1 MLASLRANPRP
12 GTDAAQEKA
21 RARELYDRVS
31 RALRLPEDT
40 HSQLNGTQHKPLSSA
55 GRSIAEDIEVHTEM
69 GRLWQGENSEKVE
82 KALSEALRIS
92 ESSGK
97 PDPRLVNNMAA
108 LKHLDGKLDQA
119 RTMYE
124 TALTH
129 ASTVEGGKGEGMSTS
144 ILYNLARVY
153 EDEGNEAMAKEA
165 YDKLLARHPE
175 YVDGA
180 YPETLHVSFSIES
193 GHRSQGPFG

>member
-1 MLASLRANPRP
+1 MLASLRAHPRP
-12 GTDAAQEKA
+12 GADQAQEKT

-31 RALRLPEDT
+31 RALHLPEDV
-40 HSQLNGTQHKPLSSA
+40 HAQLNGHSKPVSSA
-55 GRSIAEDIEVHTEM
+55 GRAISEDIEVHIEM
-69 GRLWQGENSEKVE
+69 ARLWQGEGSDKVE
-82 KALSEALRIS
+82 RALTEALRIS
-92 ESSGK
+92 EGSGK
-97 PDPRLVNNMAA
+97 VDPRLVNNIAA

-119 RTMYE
+119 RSMYE

-129 ASTVEGGKGEGMSTS
+129 ASTVEGGQGEGMSTS

-180 YPETLHVSFSIES
+180 FENLWTLNMDL
-193 GHRSQGPFG
+193 